1 VCVIT
6 TFSNTPQA
14 DRPRVLC
21 VDDEPYILESLR
33 DTLRKRFDVRTAGS
47 GLEGLVLLEAEPE
60 KFALIISDMR
70 MPVMPGSIFLREAR
84 RRAPDATRI
93 LLTGY
98 ADLDAAV
105 EAVNEAHL
113 FRFLTKPC
121 PAAELL
127 ATCTAALD
135 HHNLKA
141 GERVLLEQTLHGS
154 VKALVDV
161 LSLASPAA
169 FGRSARV
176 RKLVAALAAAVVV
189 DDRWEVEV
197 SALLVNIGAVTLPPE
212 TAEKLY
218 SGAALTPAEQ
228 RMVTR
233 VPKLTRRILENIPR
247 LEGVIE
253 ILDCYERSWVDTP
266 GQLPLGARILRLAL
280 DFDELDAQGADH
292 DLALATMRGR
302 GLVYDPELIEVFAG
316 VVGGVSVDHKV
327 HEIGCRQLCVGMILA
342 SDVRSDSGGLLI
354 ARGHTVTDQLIERL
368 LNLRVGSVREPVMIV
383 EGDTDVAPDGADS
396 SSAATSGAAVTSER
410 LANPAAV

>member
-1 VCVIT
+1 VFVSIT
-6 TFSNTPQA
+6 SAASLQA
-14 DRPRVLC
+14 KRPLVLC
-21 VDDEPYILESLR
+21 VDDEPHILESLR

-47 GLEGLVLLEAEPE
+47 GPEGLVALEAEPE
-60 KFALIISDMR
+60 QFALIISDMQ
-70 MPVMPGSIFLREAR
+70 MPAMPGSIFLREAR
-84 RRAPDATRI
+84 RIAPDATRI

-121 PAAELL
+121 PPGELL

-135 HHNLKA
+135 YHHLKA

-161 LSLASPAA
+161 LALASPAV

-176 RKLVAALAAAVVV
+176 RKLVAALAAAVVI

-197 SALLVNIGAVTLPPE
+197 SALLVNIGAVTLPRG

-218 SGAALTPAEQ
+218 SGATLTPAEQ
-228 RMVTR
+228 EMVSR
-233 VPKLTRRILENIPR
+233 IPKLTRRILDNIPR
-247 LEGVIE
+247 LEGVID
-253 ILDCYERSWVDTP
+253 ILDSYERSYGSSDTARE
-266 GQLPLGARILRLAL
+266 LPIGARILRLAL

-292 DLALATMRGR
+292 DLALGTIRGR
-302 GLVYDPELIEVFAG
+302 GLVYDPKLVEVFAG
-316 VVGGVSVDHKV
+316 VIGGVSADHKV
-327 HEIGCRQLCVGMILA
+327 HEIRCLQLRVGMILA
-342 SDVRSDSGGLLI
+342 SDVRNDSGGLLI

-368 LNLRVGSVREPVMIV
+368 LNLRTGTVREPLMII
-383 EGDTDVAPDGADS
+383 EEDAGAAAAVAAPAPS
-396 SSAATSGAAVTSER
+396 SSPISRAA
-410 LANPAAV
+410 